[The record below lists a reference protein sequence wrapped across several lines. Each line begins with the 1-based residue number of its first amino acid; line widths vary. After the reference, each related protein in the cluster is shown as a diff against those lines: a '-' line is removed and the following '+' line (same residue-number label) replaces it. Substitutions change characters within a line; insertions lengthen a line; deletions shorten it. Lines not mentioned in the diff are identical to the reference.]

1 MQTYLYIILKEKN
14 MINRRTISDGRFWS
28 GQESQQSRNLS
39 YLIMEEASG
48 ETARSS

>member
-1 MQTYLYIILKEKN
+1 
-14 MINRRTISDGRFWS
+14 MINRRTVSDRRFWQRGQ

-39 YLIMEEASG
+39 YLSMEEAPS